1 MYQDGDYLQ
10 PIGQYNQTICRL
22 QYVMIPPSGREHY
35 SVHSWKAGPDCG
47 KFYYIIIVF
56 SRFLKGTIT
65 GGPRLVRILGPGK
78 NRTSEIRTSRYY
90 IVNFH

>member
-47 KFYYIIIVF
+47 KIYLF
-56 SRFLKGTIT
+56 SINHGLRMPYETFFNDITNIWGIFGRMISTI
-65 GGPRLVRILGPGK
+65 LAL
-78 NRTSEIRTSRYY
+78 
-90 IVNFH
+90 

>member
-10 PIGQYNQTICRL
+10 PIDQYNQTICRL

-47 KFYYIIIVF
+47 KIYLFIFGDRIILTMSVAIELSSTTTQPSIIVC
-56 SRFLKGTIT
+56 TAAY
-65 GGPRLVRILGPGK
+65 
-78 NRTSEIRTSRYY
+78 N
-90 IVNFH
+90 